1 MAQRIDLNLQDSL
14 QLLLEQITLALP
26 ASWPPGLRM
35 FTLFAGLMLLAISL
49 RLLLEFG
56 LLALRRQ
63 IMGRLHN
70 LSAGVHVVLDERVL
84 RRASR
89 VPGPLVVQIGMQLSP
104 FSNGTAFTLLSSLL
118 SALAVWYLVRVLLA
132 LLDALL
138 TYQSL
143 HSMTSPRQQLSL
155 KSYVQLAKLLLT
167 MGGLIVVVAV
177 LIDRSPLLL
186 LSGLGALSAV
196 LMLVFK
202 DTILSFI
209 AGMQLANN
217 DLLRVG
223 DWIDMPQAGADGEV
237 VDMMLHTVKVQ
248 NWDKTIIT
256 IPTWRLMSES
266 YRNWRGMRDSGGRRI
281 KRTIPVDATS
291 VQFLTD
297 EQRTRLHRLHLLRGY
312 LHDKEVAIADENQR
326 RLEQLP
332 KDAAGDPANLRRLTN
347 LGTFRAYVLSYLEN
361 HPEIRQDML
370 RMVRIMDPS
379 PHGIPVEIYC
389 FTNTIVWTE
398 YERIQ
403 GDLFDHV
410 LAQLPEFGLRLYQ
423 QPTGFDLR
431 QLRPAAWTLSADAP
445 LSPDGTA
452 ARPAAAA
459 PASYPPANPGS

>member
-1 MAQRIDLNLQDSL
+1 MPERIDLNLQDSL
-14 QLLLEQITLALP
+14 QVLLQQLTLALP

-35 FTLFAGLMLLAISL
+35 FTLFAGLMTLAIGL
-49 RLLLEFG
+49 RLLLEFA
-56 LLALRRQ
+56 LLTLRRQ
-63 IMGRLHN
+63 VMGRLQN

-84 RRASR
+84 RRAAR
-89 VPGPLVVQIGMQLSP
+89 VPGPLLVQIGMQLSP
-104 FSNGTAFTLLSSLL
+104 FSSGTVFTLMSSVL
-118 SALAVWYLVRVLLA
+118 SALAVWYVVRVLLA

-138 TYQSL
+138 AYQSL
-143 HSMTSPRQQLSL
+143 HTMTSPRQQLSL

-291 VQFLTD
+291 VQFLND

-312 LHDKEVAIADENQR
+312 LHEKEVAIADENQR

-332 KDAAGDPANLRRLTN
+332 KEAAGDPANLRRLTSI
-347 LGTFRAYVLSYLEN
+347 GTFRAYVLSYLEN
-361 HPEIRQDML
+361 HPEISQDML

-403 GDLFDHV
+403 GDLFYHV

-423 QPTGFDLR
+423 QPTGFDMR
-431 QLRPAAWTLSADAP
+431 QLRPEAWMFSADAP
-445 LSPDGTA
+445 RPPDGTA
-452 ARPAAAA
+452 ARPGAAA